1 MIEESYGSLRLR
13 PAPQPPVARN
23 RTVDYCALSSWERLN
38 VDGYHR
44 GSVAFQQ
51 LPLRAQVFVR
61 RHVQVI
67 G

>member
-1 MIEESYGSLRLR
+1 MIEEDYGSLRLP

-23 RTVDYCALSSWERLN
+23 RTVDYCALSAWERLN
-38 VDGYHR
+38 VDG
-44 GSVAFQQ
+44 
-51 LPLRAQVFVR
+51 AQVFVR